1 MACACAL
8 GTTLIGR
15 LLLFATGFVNLTK
28 DTIVN
33 HSAQMT
39 VDRLYQTDATHAPAS
54 RQFAPDEWR
63 RRPDEFVRPVE
74 VCKAGLC
81 ECVSPKPNS
90 AKVASKRVLSLL
102 GWEAAAGR

>member
-1 MACACAL
+1 M
-8 GTTLIGR
+8 
-15 LLLFATGFVNLTK
+15 
-28 DTIVN
+28 IVMV
-33 HSAQMT
+33 SRYSGAPFS
-39 VDRLYQTDATHAPAS
+39 DAEL